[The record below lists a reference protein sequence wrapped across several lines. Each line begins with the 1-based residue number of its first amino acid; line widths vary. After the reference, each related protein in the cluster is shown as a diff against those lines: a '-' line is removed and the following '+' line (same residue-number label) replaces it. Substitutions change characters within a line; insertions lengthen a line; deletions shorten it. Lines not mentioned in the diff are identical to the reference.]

1 MAAPILFPDDPN
13 LQTKTVLA
21 DNDIFLIGSPANG
34 NLVRRTTLASIKD
47 SIDIP
52 MATTE
57 ADGLMSSEDKTK
69 LLGLSSYTHP
79 ATHSLDMITETETLK
94 VMTAEEREKLSS
106 FVGGGGNYIGLFD
119 DAEDMF
125 SSGAVVGQYGYY
137 ELDGYRFP
145 IFCVDE
151 DITLTSSWFAVGGG
165 GSVSVATEAPIITSS
180 PMQVARTPVLYRYQI
195 EATNSPIVYSVTGLP
210 TGLTCNPYTGLI
222 SGYAT
227 SAEGV
232 YPCIAYASNLVG
244 TGSSAFSITISNIYM
259 VEGHGI
265 DYAFA
270 LKKLSVDATYALEVT
285 NGAGVAADIGFDPVG
300 NLDVGAL
307 LAHCGAGNGYVSKW
321 YNQGLYKSTL
331 GNLQQDNPTNRP
343 IIVSSGSVIRK
354 AGEIAIFDH
363 RYSEPSSG
371 CWLELRSG
379 AGARLIIF
387 RYAFENVNDGAGV
400 ITTYQSNWGFS
411 GGDKIRLHLREL
423 HVDITTAALYCDAD
437 QIGVTSVTTEYDKDK
452 NMHTYGVGQPNPP
465 ITLHGVGGSPYK
477 PIGLKGYIN
486 CVLGSATLS
495 SAYHYTQIYNELN
508 Q

>member
-232 YPCIAYASNLVG
+232 YPCVAYASNLVG
-244 TGSSAFSITISNIYM
+244 TGSSAFSITVSNIYM

-270 LKKLSVDATYALEVT
+270 LKNSV
-285 NGAGVAADIGFDPVG
+285 
-300 NLDVGAL
+300 
-307 LAHCGAGNGYVSKW
+307 SM
-321 YNQGLYKSTL
+321 Q
-331 GNLQQDNPTNRP
+331 RM
-343 IIVSSGSVIRK
+343 R
-354 AGEIAIFDH
+354 
-363 RYSEPSSG
+363 
-371 CWLELRSG
+371 
-379 AGARLIIF
+379 
-387 RYAFENVNDGAGV
+387 
-400 ITTYQSNWGFS
+400 
-411 GGDKIRLHLREL
+411 
-423 HVDITTAALYCDAD
+423 
-437 QIGVTSVTTEYDKDK
+437 
-452 NMHTYGVGQPNPP
+452 
-465 ITLHGVGGSPYK
+465 
-477 PIGLKGYIN
+477 
-486 CVLGSATLS
+486 
-495 SAYHYTQIYNELN
+495 
-508 Q
+508 